1 MKQKR
6 FITMGMAALMAV
18 SSIAAFVGCGKNGD
32 KLVWYSDAYLSI
44 NEESKISD
52 AIRKKTGL
60 NFMFDSSTGSTTDK
74 LSLMISS
81 NSLPDIISMKA
92 SDERFRQLASG
103 GYLWSIE
110 ELCEK
115 YDLTI
120 DVDIDIKQI
129 YQVNGKT
136 YGLPNY
142 YYLSDENET
151 LETNGGMMVRK
162 DWFEAYMEYVIDNNL
177 VNVDKDGNGICDY
190 DITSAE
196 GATYA
201 MRWVYDNCVPESQ
214 KNSYFGM
221 LLDPFI
227 PSTSYQGVAWLC
239 QYFGVRFEDDKG
251 NYVDGAETSQFKQV
265 VKFLNTLY
273 NNDSLHPGEPKLLPQ
288 AALAH
293 TMQSQVG
300 EVLARGDAFIFCGTP
315 QDYPSYWAAGR
326 YPEDPN
332 ATPVE
337 YVSMVIKNDQR
348 EDPQLGDI
356 AGTGFLM
363 TCISKSCKNPEAAA
377 KTLAY
382 LWSDEGQELAG
393 YGIKGIADDE
403 GNITSVA
410 DRELA
415 EIFTTDDVTYYVDNN
430 GRYHY
435 TQNYLDV
442 LSSGDEAAATALGVA
457 QWTLLYRPSYLDSR
471 NWGREQ
477 TNKESAYINNLKKP
491 LSMYS
496 ISYHVC
502 STLLDPLRDYKA
514 EGMDVSYSDLT
525 SINTR
530 VSARWANMVTTI
542 IGSKNW
548 SEAETVLANGIEVLN
563 KLGHDKLYQAYN
575 MGYRDKKE
583 LLKVT
588 YGYPLNDPNY
598 KKKEISEGGRYIWRH
613 NDKTYEDIWG
623 ARGDINYYK
632 DYEIV

>member
-1 MKQKR
+1 
-6 FITMGMAALMAV
+6 MGMAALMAA
-18 SSIAAFVGCGKNGD
+18 SSVAVFVGCGKNGD
-32 KLVWYSDAYLSI
+32 KLVWYSDTYISI
-44 NEESKISD
+44 NEESKVSD

-92 SDERFRQLASG
+92 SDERFRQLANE
-103 GYLWSIE
+103 GYLWSVE

-115 YDLTI
+115 YNLTI

-177 VNVDKDGNGICDY
+177 TNVDQDGNGICDY

-201 MRWVYDNCVPESQ
+201 MRWVYDNCVPEDR

-265 VKFLNTLY
+265 VQFLNTLY
-273 NNDSLHPGEPKLLPQ
+273 NNDSLHAGEPKLLPQ

-293 TMQSQVG
+293 TAQSQVG

-315 QDYPSYWAAGR
+315 QDYPAYWAAGR

-363 TCISKSCKNPEAAA
+363 TCIPKSCKNPEAAA

-382 LWSDEGQELAG
+382 LWSNEGQELTG

-410 DRELA
+410 DGELA
-415 EIFTTDDVTYYVDNN
+415 EIFTTDDVTYYVDKN

-435 TQNYLDV
+435 TQNYLDI
-442 LSSGDEAAATALGVA
+442 LSSGDEAAATDLGVA
-457 QWTLLYRPSYLDSR
+457 QWTLLYRPSYMDSR

-502 STLLDPLRDYKA
+502 DKLLDPLRDYKA

-525 SINTR
+525 SIQTR
-530 VSARWANMVTTI
+530 VNARWANMVTTI
-542 IGSKNW
+542 IGAKDW
-548 SEAETVLANGIEVLN
+548 KEAETVLANGIEVLN

-575 MGYRDKKE
+575 ISYGNKKE
-583 LLKVT
+583 QLKVT

-598 KKKEISEGGRYIWRH
+598 KKKEISEGGRYTWQRGG
-613 NDKTYEDIWG
+613 KTYEDVWG